1 MTSKLKR
8 TEQIVIL
15 VLTCLIIMGSGFRL
29 WYSPD
34 ELVVEVD
41 PVLWAEEY
49 GEKGHKAEKPDGEV
63 SGPFRGEQDLQGE
76 SGMPRN
82 GEAAPG
88 QEMQTPW
95 ADAAAEPVNNRV
107 NINTA
112 SAEELQSLPG
122 IGPVL
127 AGRIIEYRRQY
138 GPFIDVEQLVEV
150 KGIGPK
156 VLERLR
162 PLVTAAGG
170 G

>member
-1 MTSKLKR
+1 
-8 TEQIVIL
+8 
-15 VLTCLIIMGSGFRL
+15 
-29 WYSPD
+29 
-34 ELVVEVD
+34 
-41 PVLWAEEY
+41 
-49 GEKGHKAEKPDGEV
+49 
-63 SGPFRGEQDLQGE
+63 
-76 SGMPRN
+76 MPRN

-88 QEMQTPW
+88 QEMQTQW